1 MLTVAAALAVAA
13 LEVFSPADTRA
24 HVSEPRSVALVL
36 RSGGY
41 PMCPNYWDI
50 AWGVL
55 DEDENAVSNPS
66 FWRLQHSWFG
76 HRWCALA
83 EVGFWFAGGWRDA

>member
-1 MLTVAAALAVAA
+1 
-13 LEVFSPADTRA
+13 
-24 HVSEPRSVALVL
+24 
-36 RSGGY
+36 
-41 PMCPNYWDI
+41 MCPNYWDI